1 MVKKL
6 VALDLLNTILS
17 KVYTKITNE
26 TNEKIELA
34 TKGHAN
40 DTFIPLTQKAAANG
54 VATLDANG
62 HVPVEQIVDTTDE
75 TGNEFDYLSNIENGI
90 DEETGK
96 QKTRIDWR
104 KRVAFRN
111 PNQYIVTTEDS
122 KEDVLVDGTK
132 IGERVVKANVNTL
145 MDLGTLR
152 NYNGQWKTSEGV
164 PDTSYPF
171 SFTETDTPEEVLER
185 LAIFGTP
192 VYNES
197 FAPAPPKINSW
208 RKWEFTPDASY
219 TIYSI
224 NPSSFGRIHNIIVKA
239 DKRIDGE
246 VITINVDSIH
256 TPPLQKSVEYTI
268 VPNSF
273 ITDVLT
279 FYPVGKTSEEIY
291 NELLATGLFTES
303 EGNLIPKQT
312 FYLHNSAVNFVIDEN
327 GYIKPNVG
335 HFYAYDPSGK
345 HRSFI
350 SSCVISVIRN
360 ISANPIT
367 KLGVVD
373 EGTWVAGDVTTPHL
387 VANESTVLNKT
398 TTINNDLHITE
409 GVLDF
414 GGTNYDVWDYANDNM
429 NWVEE

>member
-34 TKGHAN
+34 TKGHAD

-75 TGNEFDYLSNIENGI
+75 TGNEFDYLSINDTGIEW
-90 DEETGK
+90 K
-96 QKTRIDWR
+96 S
-104 KRVAFRN
+104 RVHNDYTNAN
-111 PNQYIVTTEDS
+111 PNNLIDS
-122 KEDVLVDGTK
+122 D
-132 IGERVVKANVNTL
+132 
-145 MDLGTLR
+145 TLR
-152 NYNGQWKTSEGV
+152 NYNGQWVTSEGV
-164 PDTSYPF
+164 PDASYPF

-185 LAIFGTP
+185 LTIFGTP
-192 VYNES
+192 VYDES
-197 FAPAPPKINSW
+197 FAPAPPRVNSW
-208 RKWEFTPDASY
+208 RRWKFTPDASY

-224 NPSSFGRIHNIIVKA
+224 NPSSFKRIHNIVVDA

-246 VITINVDSIH
+246 IITVNVDSIH
-256 TPPLQKSVEYTI
+256 TPLQKSVEYTI

-279 FYPVGKTSEEIY
+279 FYPAGKTSEEIY

-367 KLGVVD
+367 KLGIVD
-373 EGTWVAGDVTTPHL
+373 EGTWVAGDVTTPNL
-387 VANESTVLNKT
+387 KVNESTVLNKT

-409 GVLDF
+409 KVLDF
-414 GGTNYDVWDYANDNM
+414 GGTNCDVWDYANDNM